1 MKTIET
7 VNSPTMKKSA
17 SKCKKRESILRG
29 FVCWLL
35 TTEHILVF
43 LSRKTFGFFEENILF
58 FQGKYFVTTGK
69 TMRLLYTML
78 IPYKRNRRLYWRFIY
93 VKLVKC
99 YLSCK
104 IWLDRSIFA
113 LFSWHRANSILLCVQ
128 VRYFEKLPK
137 GVMLILIPI

>member
-17 SKCKKRESILRG
+17 SKCKKGSRFFEASCVDYWLRN
-29 FVCWLL
+29 
-35 TTEHILVF
+35 T
-43 LSRKTFGFFEENILF
+43 FFEENILF
-58 FQGKYFVTTGK
+58 FQGKYFITTRK
-69 TMRLLYTML
+69 TMRLLYTMW